1 MSVSSSLRTFWQAAS
16 TQLLAVLLLAGA
28 LGAALPH
35 GFFEDYG
42 WIAGPASWMLC
53 AAITSWF
60 VRLPLR
66 LVLLGAALAGLPS
79 LLAVLVDLHWL
90 GALVAIL
97 LFALWCAWLRGQLLR
112 TY

>member
-1 MSVSSSLRTFWQAAS
+1 MSLPTFWRAAS
-16 TQLLAVLLLAGA
+16 VQFIAVLLLAGA
-28 LGAALPH
+28 LGAALPRS
-35 GFFEDYG
+35 FFEDWG

-66 LVLLGAALAGLPS
+66 LVLIGAALAGLPS
-79 LLAVLVDLHWL
+79 LLAVLLGLHWL
-90 GALVAIL
+90 GALVAIG

-112 TY
+112 EY

>member
-1 MSVSSSLRTFWQAAS
+1 MHVPTLWRAAWI
-16 TQLLAVLLLAGA
+16 QFLAVLILAGA
-28 LGAALPH
+28 LGAALPRS
-35 GFFEDYG
+35 FFEDYG

-60 VRLPLR
+60 VRLPVR

-79 LLAVLVDLHWL
+79 LVAVLVGLHWL

-97 LFALWCAWLRGQLLR
+97 LFALWCAWLRAQLAR

>member
-1 MSVSSSLRTFWQAAS
+1 MDFPTFWRAAS
-16 TQLLAVLLLAGA
+16 IQFFAVLLLAGA

-35 GFFEDYG
+35 GFFEDWG
-42 WIAGPASWMLC
+42 WIAGPVSWMLC

-66 LVLLGAALAGLPS
+66 PVLLGAALAGLPS
-79 LLAVLVDLHWL
+79 LLAVLVGLHWA
-90 GALVAIL
+90 GALLAIA

-112 TY
+112 EY

>member
-1 MSVSSSLRTFWQAAS
+1 MSLPTFWRAAS
-16 TQLLAVLLLAGA
+16 TQFLGVLLLAGA
-28 LGAALPH
+28 LGAALPRS
-35 GFFEDYG
+35 FFEDYG

-60 VRLPLR
+60 VRLPVR
-66 LVLLGAALAGLPS
+66 PVLLGAALAGLPS
-79 LLAVLVDLHWL
+79 LLAVLVGLHWL

-112 TY
+112 EY

>member
-1 MSVSSSLRTFWQAAS
+1 MSLPTFWRAAS
-16 TQLLAVLLLAGA
+16 TQFLAVLLLAGA
-28 LGAALPH
+28 LGAALPRS
-35 GFFEDYG
+35 FFEDWG

-60 VRLPLR
+60 VRLPVR

-79 LLAVLVDLHWL
+79 LLAVLVGLHWL

-112 TY
+112 EY

>member
-1 MSVSSSLRTFWQAAS
+1 MSPATTLRTFWQAAS

-35 GFFEDYG
+35 GFFEDWG

-60 VRLPLR
+60 VRLPVR
-66 LVLLGAALAGLPS
+66 LVLVGAALAGLPS
-79 LLAVLVDLHWL
+79 LLAVLVGLHWL

-97 LFALWCAWLRGQLLR
+97 LFALWCAWLRAQLAR

>member
-1 MSVSSSLRTFWQAAS
+1 MSLSTNFRTFWQAAS

-35 GFFEDYG
+35 GFFEDWG

-53 AAITSWF
+53 AAVTSWF
-60 VRLPLR
+60 VRLPVR

-79 LLAVLVDLHWL
+79 LIAVLIGAHWV
-90 GALVAIL
+90 GALIAIL
-97 LFALWCAWLRGQLLR
+97 LFALWCVWLRAQLAR

>member
-1 MSVSSSLRTFWQAAS
+1 MDLPPLWRAAS
-16 TQLLAVLLLAGA
+16 IQFLAVLLLAGA

-35 GFFEDYG
+35 SFFEDWG
-42 WIAGPASWMLC
+42 WIAGPLSWMLC

-60 VRLPLR
+60 VRLPVK

-79 LLAVLVDLHWL
+79 LLAVLVGLHWA
-90 GALVAIL
+90 GALLAIA

-112 TY
+112 QY

>member
-1 MSVSSSLRTFWQAAS
+1 MSLPTFWRAAS
-16 TQLLAVLLLAGA
+16 VQFLAVLLLAGA

-35 GFFEDYG
+35 SFFEDYG

-60 VRLPLR
+60 VRLPAR

-79 LLAVLVDLHWL
+79 LLAVLVGLHWL

-112 TY
+112 EY